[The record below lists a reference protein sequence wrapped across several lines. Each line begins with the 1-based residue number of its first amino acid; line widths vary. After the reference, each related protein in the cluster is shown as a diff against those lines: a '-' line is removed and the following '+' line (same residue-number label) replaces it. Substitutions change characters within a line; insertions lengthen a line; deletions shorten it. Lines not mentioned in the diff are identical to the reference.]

1 MSKIISFKGKLNIG
15 QQDRIKLSTIKGKK
29 GYKINKF
36 QLIGTTPGK
45 NAAEYIGQIFNKDQT
60 GNITDV
66 VDFSNTELLAVVFM
80 NIDTNPAYVSGSN
93 IIFDNVKTNQDI
105 FINITDAGGNTVPCN
120 YYIELEV
127 MDLSDVETT
136 MLTLQSLRTIA
147 SQ

>member
-1 MSKIISFKGKLNIG
+1 MSKTISYRGTLPMGEQDIIRLKTNNGK
-15 QQDRIKLSTIKGKK
+15 T
-29 GYKINKF
+29 GYKITKF
-36 QLIGTTPGK
+36 QLMGTTPGK
-45 NAAEYIGQIFNKDQT
+45 NAAEYVGQIFNKDQT

-66 VDFSNTELLAVVFM
+66 VDLSNTELLAVVFM

-93 IIFDNVKTNQDI
+93 IIFDNVKPNQDI